1 MTETSNTQTETE
13 ILDEN
18 SDRRMVERLESTLVE
33 HLEKLREYDI
43 DGAMPL
49 AEEASSL
56 SQDIAGA
63 RLFDKAEFNDERRR
77 IDDLYAEIGLV
88 ITGKRQEVSDKLEEV
103 REGIET
109 LSTTAENQN

>member
-1 MTETSNTQTETE
+1 MTEALSTQTEAE
-13 ILDEN
+13 ITDEN
-18 SDRRMVERLESTLVE
+18 SDRRMVERLENTLAE
-33 HLEKLREYDI
+33 HLEKLRQYDI

-56 SQDIAGA
+56 SQDIADAG
-63 RLFDKAEFNDERRR
+63 LFDRAEFNDERRR

-109 LSTTAENQN
+109 LSATADNQN

>member
-1 MTETSNTQTETE
+1 MSEALSTQTETE
-13 ILDEN
+13 ITDEN
-18 SDRRMVERLESTLVE
+18 SDRRMVERLESTLTE

-49 AEEASSL
+49 AEEASRL

-63 RLFDKAEFNDERRR
+63 GLFNRAEFNDERRR

-88 ITGKRQEVSDKLEEV
+88 ITGKRQEVSDKLDEV

-109 LSTTAENQN
+109 LSATAENQN

>member
-1 MTETSNTQTETE
+1 MTGALNTQTETE
-13 ILDEN
+13 TLDEN
-18 SDRRMVERLESTLVE
+18 SDRRMVEQLEIALTE

-43 DGAMPL
+43 DGAIPL
-49 AEEASSL
+49 AEEASRL

-63 RLFDKAEFNDERRR
+63 GLFDRAEFNDERRR

-88 ITGKRQEVSDKLEEV
+88 ITGKRQEVSDKLEEI

-109 LSTTAENQN
+109 LSESADNQD

>member
-1 MTETSNTQTETE
+1 MTEALNAQTETE
-13 ILDEN
+13 IIDEN
-18 SDRRMVERLESTLVE
+18 SDRRMVERLESTLAE

-49 AEEASSL
+49 AEEASRL
-56 SQDIAGA
+56 AQDVAGA
-63 RLFDKAEFNDERRR
+63 GLFGRAEFNDERRR

-109 LSTTAENQN
+109 LSATADSQN